1 MSKYRKMIQML
12 NKAVQKLPDKSGALD
27 TSYRLQHQPRPDGAR
42 LDDMTKGGE
51 VFPDDIY
58 SPEGLRYYGNPN
70 NTYDRES
77 FEIIQNVRG
86 DSEAEVMIYR
96 AVPDDDNIDTI
107 MDTGHGASQGDFVT
121 LSRSYAEMHGQS
133 GYGIDGQQ
141 SGKVLSMKVKVKD
154 LFSDGNDLN
163 EFGYFP
169 KE

>member
-58 SPEGLRYYGNPN
+58 SPQGLRYYGNPN
-70 NTYDRES
+70 NIFDRES
-77 FEIIQNVRG
+77 FEIIQNVKG
-86 DSEAEVMIYR
+86 DPEAEVTIFR
-96 AVPDDDNIDTI
+96 AVPDDDNINTI
-107 MDTGHGASQGDFVT
+107 NHGDFVT